1 MGLGV
6 RFPPGAPRAIR
17 CAQMRGAASHMLV
30 QRMVRVLNPTRS
42 AEEWFRTA
50 SLSPT
55 DACSSR
61 NGTPR
66 HICGDPGRC
75 FGQLAQLVRASRL
88 HREGRRFD
96 SYVAHQLVSSL
107 LAPRI
112 RLLPNL
118 LRSRNEA
125 SLYPTNACS
134 SRSGTARHIRGGP
147 EGRATCAMCFIIIR
161 RSSWALSSFL
171 RHPTG

>member
-6 RFPPGAPRAIR
+6 RFPPGAPARFALRAAR
-17 CAQMRGAASHMLV
+17 RRMRASAPPVARSLALPHE
-30 QRMVRVLNPTRS
+30 RVLTPKRGCAPRS
-42 AEEWFRTA
+42 
-50 SLSPT
+50 
-55 DACSSR
+55 
-61 NGTPR
+61 
-66 HICGDPGRC
+66 GDPRRNL
-75 FGQLAQLVRASRL
+75 GQLAQLVRASRL

-134 SRSGTARHIRGGP
+134 SRSGTARHIRGEP
-147 EGRATCAMCFIIIR
+147 EGRAPCYNVFHNHSTIVMG
-161 RSSWALSSFL
+161 
-171 RHPTG
+171 P